1 MERSLVELSKLI
13 NFIMR
18 TLGKSA
24 LYLILTDDLHPMA
37 LI

>member
-18 TLGKSA
+18 TLAKSA